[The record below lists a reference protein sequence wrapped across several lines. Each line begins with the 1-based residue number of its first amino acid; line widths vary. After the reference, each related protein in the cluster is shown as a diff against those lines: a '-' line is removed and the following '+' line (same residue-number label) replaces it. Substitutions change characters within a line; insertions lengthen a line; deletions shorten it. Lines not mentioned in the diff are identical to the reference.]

1 MILAGG
7 SSTLP
12 YSQLR
17 GPPIGACSVLESLG
31 CVGHVFHPFHP
42 NQVSLGS
49 KKIHEGGNTP
59 QKADFIETFYDT
71 QPPDE
76 RFSNCSNFLSRPLL
90 SELRNEWG

>member
-1 MILAGG
+1 MF
-7 SSTLP
+7 STL
-12 YSQLR
+12 ST
-17 GPPIGACSVLESLG
+17 PIRSLYG
-31 CVGHVFHPFHP
+31 V
-42 NQVSLGS
+42 
-49 KKIHEGGNTP
+49 KKYTKRGNTP